1 VDRKRDARLPS
12 GAGYDLAHGQVSLGR
27 LAALLTGV
35 LFGTG
40 GRKAAGD
47 PPNRNRKKRVPAVT
61 GFSLGLRVER

>member
-1 VDRKRDARLPS
+1 MTQDVRVDRKRDARLPS

-47 PPNRNRKKRVPAVT
+47 PPNRNRKKKEFR
-61 GFSLGLRVER
+61 L